1 MNVIS
6 SPINETRTP
15 NFLVPEDCYQ
25 VGCANFFCSNYFLS
39 WLALHNHNENFLL
52 MIYSVS
58 ECMLWSFRNT
68 IMLRVKST
76 LNTGCCTLILFCYL
90 QHNYWIKSPFKLL
103 IRWFQASKPTDM
115 LLYLQN
121 LKIIAEN
128 WRNSISLKFKQNKEY
143 RKFCFASN
151 CFFWAQFLNW
161 WISSVKKILLPRAK
175 L

>member
-1 MNVIS
+1 MKSLNWWNS
-6 SPINETRTP
+6 SVNSWPINETRTP

-103 IRWFQASKPTDM
+103 IRWFQAKQANWICYCSC
-115 LLYLQN
+115 
-121 LKIIAEN
+121 KI
-128 WRNSISLKFKQNKEY
+128 WK
-143 RKFCFASN
+143 
-151 CFFWAQFLNW
+151 
-161 WISSVKKILLPRAK
+161 
-175 L
+175 